1 MTKNTIIK
9 YFINKI
15 KNMKII
21 PSALAFFCLTFS
33 CLNVIARDTYTLLE
47 GKTAQE
53 RLDIQNE
60 FNRGIL
66 IKAFTEV
73 SSIINI
79 EGMTVVDFGCGTSS
93 AYPDIRSLIGPSGKY
108 IGIDNSE
115 KQIEFNK
122 ARFKDVNYII
132 GDEKEKTV
140 QEVLAS
146 ADIIYIRFV
155 VMHQKNPKDFLQ
167 MIYSIAKPG
176 AFIII
181 QEPESDE
188 EKKKFTAAK
197 YPFAIE
203 LCDFKT
209 LLGKKRG
216 LDYNFA
222 SQIKTYIKT
231 LRPKKLIHNTE
242 YTELPMPQAKAF
254 LTKTFNEIH
263 VKDPSV
269 LSEELLARYINI
281 LSNLPEGEND
291 KWRLDLM
298 HTIIVQKS

>member
-1 MTKNTIIK
+1 MKYLINGSLNIKTIITALISS
-9 YFINKI
+9 FLTFSSV
-15 KNMKII
+15 
-21 PSALAFFCLTFS
+21 SALAKG
-33 CLNVIARDTYTLLE
+33 TYTLFE
-47 GKTAQE
+47 GKKAQE

-66 IKAFTEV
+66 IKAFNEV
-73 SSIINI
+73 SSLKNI
-79 EGMTVVDFGCGTSS
+79 EGMSVVDFGCGTSS

-209 LLGKKRG
+209 LIGKKRG

-222 SQIKTYIKT
+222 PKIEKYLQILTSN
-231 LRPKKLIHNTE
+231 KLIHKTE
-242 YTELPMPQAKAF
+242 CVEIPMTQAKLF
-254 LTKTFNEIH
+254 LRKTFNEIH
-263 VKDPSV
+263 AKDPAV
-269 LSEELLARYINI
+269 LNEELLARYMNI
-281 LSNLPEGEND
+281 LSKLPEGEND

-298 HTIIVQKS
+298 HTIIVQK

>member
-1 MTKNTIIK
+1 M
-9 YFINKI
+9 
-15 KNMKII
+15 
-21 PSALAFFCLTFS
+21 
-33 CLNVIARDTYTLLE
+33 
-47 GKTAQE
+47 
-53 RLDIQNE
+53 
-60 FNRGIL
+60 
-66 IKAFTEV
+66 
-73 SSIINI
+73 
-79 EGMTVVDFGCGTSS
+79 
-93 AYPDIRSLIGPSGKY
+93 IGPSGKY

-122 ARFKDVNYII
+122 VRFKGINYIV
-132 GDEKEKTV
+132 GDEEAKTT

-155 VMHQKNPKDFLQ
+155 VMHQKNPQDFLKR
-167 MIYSIAKPG
+167 IYSIAKPG
-176 AFIII
+176 SFIII

-209 LLGKKRG
+209 LIGKKRG

-222 SQIKTYIKT
+222 SQIEPYIQT
-231 LRPKKLIHNTE
+231 LRPKQLIHNTE

-254 LTKTFNEIH
+254 LAKTFNEIH
-263 VKDPSV
+263 AKDPSV
-269 LSEELLARYINI
+269 LSKKLLARYINI
-281 LSNLPEGEND
+281 LFNLPEDENV